1 MEQKKFS
8 SSKSLVETNAVKK
21 TVEVFFRSDSIKKSI
36 NNSPTPNGVGTGGQ
50 TTSPYGGGGCQRSY
64 VKPIVMRVDGNL
76 ISEIDFYFNLNNS
89 TVEVINR
96 HPTRDFWVI
105 SIDATTVK
113 QFVDRDGI
121 SHDYHTSETM
131 YVMNAK
137 TISKLRELEKQS
149 APVVNGFEEEL

>member
-8 SSKSLVETNAVKK
+8 SSKSLVETYAVKK

-36 NNSPTPNGVGTGGQ
+36 NNSPF
-50 TTSPYGGGGCQRSY
+50 

-76 ISEIDFYFNLNNS
+76 ISENYFYFNLNNS

-121 SHDYHTSETM
+121 SHDYHASETM

-137 TISKLRELEKQS
+137 TISKLREFEKQS

>member
-8 SSKSLVETNAVKK
+8 SSKSLVETYAVKK

-36 NNSPTPNGVGTGGQ
+36 NNSPF
-50 TTSPYGGGGCQRSY
+50 

-121 SHDYHTSETM
+121 SHDYHASETM

-137 TISKLRELEKQS
+137 TISKLREFEKQS